1 MSDDTREHNTTHD
14 WARHDAES
22 HHAEPHHAEWRDAEP
37 HAEHRV
43 PDGEYRRP
51 LHLAHR
57 HAMSWLESLD
67 ERPIRPELDV
77 DGILAR
83 LDQDLPE
90 EGRDAAAVVDEL
102 ATAAEPG
109 LMAMGSSRFY
119 GFVIGGAYP
128 AALAAD
134 WLVSAWDQNTG
145 SRQPTPA
152 TAAVEETAARWVVDL
167 LGLPHGSG
175 VGFAT
180 GATSA
185 NLACLI
191 AARDAVLRERGV
203 DPSLGLQH
211 APPVRFFAGDS
222 VHTSVVLAGRMS
234 GLGAPHTVGADAEGR
249 IDVAGLERALHDHG
263 DAPAIVALQAGD
275 VHSGAFD
282 DFAAAVEIA
291 HLAGAWVHVDG
302 AFGLWAAASP
312 RLRHLT
318 GGLEQA
324 DSWATDAHKT
334 LNVPYDCGVAIVR
347 DEAAMAAALGAHAAY
362 LPSVESIPDPYDRV
376 PELSR
381 RARGVPVWAALRS
394 LGRSGVVDLVDGLVD
409 AAAGLADGFRGI
421 PGLAVVNDVVFTQ
434 VCLAAPTDEQTAALG
449 EWLRA
454 EGTVWA
460 SSSRWRDRTVV
471 RFAVSN
477 RGTDAEAVR
486 RTVDAVARGVD
497 ALGIAKG

>member
-1 MSDDTREHNTTHD
+1 MDD
-14 WARHDAES
+14 
-22 HHAEPHHAEWRDAEP
+22 
-37 HAEHRV
+37 
-43 PDGEYRRP
+43 DGSTNEYRAA
-51 LHLAHR
+51 LEAAQR
-57 HAMSWLESLD
+57 HALSWLD
-67 ERPIRPELDV
+67 TVAERPVRPDADV
-77 DGILAR
+77 DGVLASLR
-83 LDQDLPE
+83 RDLPDDGMDPVSVVE
-90 EGRDAAAVVDEL
+90 ELVEASA
-102 ATAAEPG
+102 PG
-109 LMAMGSSRFY
+109 LMAMGSPRFY

-152 TAAVEETAARWVVDL
+152 TAAVEEVAADWLLDL
-167 LGLPHGSG
+167 LGLPSGSG

-185 NLACLI
+185 NLSCLVTG
-191 AARDAVLRERGV
+191 RDALLRARGF
-203 DPSLGLQH
+203 DPVSDVQT
-211 APPVRFFAGDS
+211 APRVRFLAGGA
-222 VHTSVVLAGRMS
+222 VHTSVVLGGRIAGM
-234 GLGAPHTVGADAEGR
+234 GAPRTVGADAQGR
-249 IDVAGLERALHDHG
+249 IDVDGLRRALAED
-263 DAPAIVALQAGD
+263 DVPTVVALQAGD

-282 DFAAAVEIA
+282 DFTAAIAVA
-291 HLAGAWVHVDG
+291 RDAGAWVHVDG

-312 RLRHLT
+312 RFARLT
-318 GGLEQA
+318 AGLADA

-347 DEAAMAAALGAHAAY
+347 DEAAMTASLGAHAAY
-362 LPSVESIPDPYDRV
+362 LPAVASVSDPYDRV

-394 LGRSGVVDLVDGLVD
+394 LGRRGVVELVDGLAD
-409 AAAGLADGFRGI
+409 AATGLAEGFRAI
-421 PGLAVVNDVVFTQ
+421 DGLEVLNDVVFTQ
-434 VCLAAPTDEQTAALG
+434 VCLAARDDAATAALG

-460 SSSRWRDRTVV
+460 SSSTWQDRTIV

-486 RTVDAVARGVD
+486 RTVDAVARG
-497 ALGIAKG
+497 AAELEISG